1 MNRAFPVELLHGC
14 CLLVNQRL
22 TVDDDEVQKE
32 KTEGEVLAFEG
43 LLRFYS
49 SERQRVRERE
59 REALELVL
67 G

>member
-1 MNRAFPVELLHGC
+1 MNRPFPVELLHGC

-22 TVDDDEVQKE
+22 TVDDDEVQRE
-32 KTEGEVLAFEG
+32 KTEVEVLAFEG

-49 SERQRVRERE
+49 SERESERE
-59 REALELVL
+59 RDALELVL